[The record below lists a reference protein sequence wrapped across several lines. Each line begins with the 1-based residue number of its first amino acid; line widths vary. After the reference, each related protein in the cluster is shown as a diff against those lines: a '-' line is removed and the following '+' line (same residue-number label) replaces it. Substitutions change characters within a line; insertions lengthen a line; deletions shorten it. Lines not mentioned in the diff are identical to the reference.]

1 MGLRKRPFKSYTQP
15 GRLQDVM
22 ALLQVLGLD
31 EQSHRSEDGLQSELQ
46 GKPRSGPLWVEVAQE
61 HPEFFRVKPEGEKR
75 VSLVSR
81 HVTPKN
87 EKEIRQL
94 PPEFIGKLLQAAI
107 DLHDRQIRRDERWAY
122 WVPIGVALI
131 AGLFSLGAVI
141 IKTLL
146 EGAGG

>member
-1 MGLRKRPFKSYTQP
+1 
-15 GRLQDVM
+15 M
-22 ALLQVLGLD
+22 ALIQVLGLD
-31 EQSHRSEDGLQSELQ
+31 EHSHRSEEGLRSELQ
-46 GKPRSGPLWVEVAQE
+46 GMPRSGTSWAEVARE
-61 HPEFFRVKPEGEKR
+61 HPEFFRVRPEGEHR

-87 EKEIRQL
+87 EEEIRHL

-107 DLHDRQIRRDERWAY
+107 DLHDRQVRRDERWAY

-141 IKTLL
+141 LRAILG
-146 EGAGG
+146 EPQR